1 MYSAQS
7 MYSIKQA
14 AVRSGVSIPTLRAWE
29 RRYGVVAPVRTPS
42 GYRLYD
48 EEAITRL
55 QQMRGLVAS
64 GWRPREAAQRVR
76 EGLTPDDLPALRS
89 ASAAGDVAE
98 AEAAE
103 QLIEAIVG
111 AAVNFDM
118 EALDRALDEVFARGS
133 FEWAME
139 TIVFPALRQIGR
151 AWAAGELSVGAEHAA
166 SETVRR
172 RVAVFYEAAA
182 RPGRSDVV
190 IGLPPGA
197 NHDLGALAFGV
208 ASQRAGLG
216 VLVLGANVPV
226 DSWVVAMNQSGARL
240 AAVGVPTERD
250 VPAAHD
256 VVEALRALP
265 GRLVVAGGAE
275 AAQVADGDIRALP
288 VAIGDAARMAA
299 ELLNGR
305 G

>member
-1 MYSAQS
+1 

-14 AVRSGVSIPTLRAWE
+14 AARSGVSIPTRRAWE

-76 EGLTPDDLPALRS
+76 EGASPDNQPALL
-89 ASAAGDVAE
+89 ASAPAAPTVAE

-103 QLIEAIVG
+103 QLVEAIVG
-111 AAVNFDM
+111 AAVNFDT
-118 EALDRALDEVFARGS
+118 EALDRTLDEVFARGS

-139 TIVFPALRQIGR
+139 TVVFPALRQIGR

-182 RPGRSDVV
+182 RPTRSDVV

-208 ASQRAGLG
+208 ASQRVGLG
-216 VLVLGANVPV
+216 VLFLGANVPV

-250 VPAAHD
+250 VPAARD

-265 GRLVVAGGAE
+265 GRLVVAGGAQ
-275 AAQVADGDIRALP
+275 AAQVADGDIGALP
-288 VAIGDAARMAA
+288 VAIGDAARRAA